1 MNTQNS
7 LNIPLRASFGGWKA
21 IPWIA
26 WGHNNIGP
34 RLTLHDDRIEFRL
47 FRLRS
52 RPYSSVSRVDY
63 RTMRG
68 TENIVLEFKNS
79 LTTFIGNAADRTLA
93 RNAVQYLG
101 EKGCPLSANAS
112 ALLED
117 IATPKAS

>member
-1 MNTQNS
+1 MESHS
-7 LNIPLRASFGGWKA
+7 LDSM
-21 IPWIA
+21 
-26 WGHNNIGP
+26 GP
-34 RLTLHDDRIEFRL
+34 QQ
-47 FRLRS
+47 S
-52 RPYSSVSRVDY
+52 WAAAYARVDY

-79 LTTFIGNAADRTLA
+79 LTTFIGNATDRTLA
-93 RNAVQYLG
+93 RNAVRYLG